1 MNELSPPVVSSQPSA
16 TRMSLGARLM
26 NIFTGPGEVFEQVKR
41 GPASPANWLVPSLL
55 SCVAGVVAAV
65 VVLSQEPIMHQ
76 IREQQENT
84 LRRSTARLPKEQQ
97 EKAIELAEKIF
108 NPTVLKI
115 LRAGGAVAGTFSW
128 LLLMALGLWVLGTR
142 VFKGTFRYMQAL
154 EVCGLAG
161 MISVLGIIVSMLL
174 AVIMGNLLATPGP
187 ALLVKDLDATNP
199 AHLILSSFHL
209 ANFWYLGVLA
219 IGLARLSGASVLRS
233 GIWLFSFWMLATVA
247 LVFLTTAAQ
256 RLFS

>member
-1 MNELSPPVVSSQPSA
+1 
-16 TRMSLGARLM
+16 
-26 NIFTGPGEVFEQVKR
+26 
-41 GPASPANWLVPSLL
+41 
-55 SCVAGVVAAV
+55 
-65 VVLSQEPIMHQ
+65 MHQ
-76 IREQQENT
+76 IREQQEDT

-97 EKAIELAEKIF
+97 EKAIEFAEKIL

-115 LRAGGAVAGTFSW
+115 LRAGGALTGTFTW
-128 LLLMALGLWVLGTR
+128 LFLMALGLWVLGTR
-142 VFKGTFRYMQAL
+142 VFKGTFRFMQAL

-187 ALLVKDLDATNP
+187 ALLVKNLDATNP

-209 ANFWYLGVLA
+209 ANFWYVGVLA
-219 IGLARLSGASVLRS
+219 IGLARLSGAAVLRS
-233 GIWLFSFWMLATVA
+233 AVWLFSFWMLATAA
-247 LVFLTTAAQ
+247 LIFLTTTAQ